1 MKIAVEVGSVADGTL
16 RGSLEYCKALNVD
29 RIILTA
35 REVPG
40 FRQTGALDAA
50 ALKAELAAIEA
61 AGMSASTV
69 VYWAP
74 AALTQGGP
82 DGAKLFD
89 NLVRGLDAMT
99 TTSLDTLAVFAG
111 FERPIDPNDEEAVWD
126 KIIGFYTKLLTEAD
140 ARGIRIATHFNGTA
154 PAHNVLTAASGFRR
168 LFAAVPSANNGLTF
182 CVGNAWFSEGERIF
196 NVIREF
202 APRIFYVHT
211 RSTHLYWGEQPFWW
225 DEAGGPDLKLVFELL
240 KQVGYTGDLRA
251 EHMPEVPGENRTDIG
266 TGWAIGYMK
275 ALLRYL

>member
-50 ALKAELAAIEA
+50 AIKAELAAIEA

-89 NLVRGLDAMT
+89 NLVSGLDAMT

-111 FERPIDPNDEEAVWD
+111 F
-126 KIIGFYTKLLTEAD
+126 
-140 ARGIRIATHFNGTA
+140 
-154 PAHNVLTAASGFRR
+154 
-168 LFAAVPSANNGLTF
+168 
-182 CVGNAWFSEGERIF
+182 
-196 NVIREF
+196 
-202 APRIFYVHT
+202 
-211 RSTHLYWGEQPFWW
+211 
-225 DEAGGPDLKLVFELL
+225 
-240 KQVGYTGDLRA
+240 
-251 EHMPEVPGENRTDIG
+251 
-266 TGWAIGYMK
+266 
-275 ALLRYL
+275 